1 MIAEFCLSTF
11 SNYRESR
18 VIALNRSFHSI
29 LVPLTYIVKVA
40 QSGTSM
46 NGAESLMRGR
56 EAVERNANV
65 KND

>member
-1 MIAEFCLSTF
+1 M
-11 SNYRESR
+11 
-18 VIALNRSFHSI
+18 IALNRSFQSI